1 MSSSDPDTDIT
12 ACLVNLS
19 DLLEDELTLR
29 EIIVANADS
38 NPRFMLADVSEEVI
52 LARLATKYEVDFPSD
67 FDEVSQTILAKM
79 TKRFEVLAVEL
90 KSLHDAEVPTSPA
103 VQAFIEA
110 LGGEELTD
118 EEFARRHPSWFA
130 LSRVTGG

>member
-19 DLLEDELTLR
+19 DLLDEELALR
-29 EIIVANADS
+29 ELIKANTDIYPHMMLPVASDET
-38 NPRFMLADVSEEVI
+38 F
-52 LARLATKYEVDFPSD
+52 LARLARKYRVILRNDFR
-67 FDEVSQTILAKM
+67 ETAQ
-79 TKRFEVLAVEL
+79 EVLASMALRFVELTQEL
-90 KSLHDAEVPTSPA
+90 KSLHDAEVPKSPTM
-103 VQAFIEA
+103 QAFLDA